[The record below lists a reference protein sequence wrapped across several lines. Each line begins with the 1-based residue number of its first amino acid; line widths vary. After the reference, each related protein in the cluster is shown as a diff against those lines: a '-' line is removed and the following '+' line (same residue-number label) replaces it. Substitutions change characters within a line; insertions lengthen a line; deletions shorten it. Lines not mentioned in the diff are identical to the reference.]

1 MKRYIK
7 PTLKKI
13 NLKFMKIAYLKLNN
27 KDIEWLLTN
36 QINENFLAAD
46 KIPLQ

>member
-1 MKRYIK
+1 MKKYIK

-13 NLKFMKIAYLKLNN
+13 NLKFMNKVYFKFNN

-36 QINENFLAAD
+36 QINENFFAQE
-46 KIPLQ
+46 PME